1 MRCLAFFLLFSL
13 SFLGFTQEENPID
26 YVNKANKLINS
37 DVSKATKTIEEG
49 LKLSVIQKDLR
60 AEAYCYNTLG
70 AINYELNQYDQS
82 LDFYLRSKAI
92 FGRIGEQQGLFNTQK
107 MLGPVYEVSGKY
119 SSATKAYKE
128 FITVADLAKRYSDV
142 TRSYKALG
150 RIAYNQ
156 KDYKESL
163 EYYKTALSYA
173 EDKLKSSSRQADILI
188 YMAKVEH
195 AKGDKEKALEYYKKA
210 EELAA
215 KSKDYDTY
223 EKSSKSISDIYEK
236 EGDVGSAIEKKQE
249 AIEFYKEGDNPDG
262 ISKSS
267 LELAELALQ
276 NNQPEDAFPY
286 IKSSLNLSTELG
298 NIEDVQKANLLL
310 SQAYERVGLYDSAL
324 IEYKKFVRMEDSLTK
339 LKTKK
344 EKEASYLSSSLNSRL
359 SEIDLLRKESEL
371 DDARLAEIE
380 KRKKLDDEKAKA
392 EKRLNF
398 TIIISLSF
406 LTIVLMIAVFLVAK
420 SNRERKRANQRLALQ
435 TLRSQMNPHFIFN
448 SLNSVNNFITKSDE
462 LKANKYLSQFS
473 RLMRAVMENSKFE
486 FVPLSSELEVL
497 ELYLK
502 LEHARFDDKFDFSF
516 TVDEKI
522 NIDSTEVPPM
532 LIQPYIE
539 NAVWHGLRY
548 KEEKGFLKVHFQ
560 MEGNNLLAIIE
571 DDGIG
576 REKSKELKTSNQMKS
591 KSTAMKNIE
600 GRLEILNDLHRT
612 NLDVKVE
619 DFAPDESDTGTR
631 VKLKIPC
638 NINKTAA

>member
-1 MRCLAFFLLFSL
+1 MLQRVFYLILLL
-13 SFLGFTQEENPID
+13 PLLGFSQSKNPID
-26 YVNKANKLINS
+26 YINEANKLINS
-37 DVSKATKTIEEG
+37 DISKATSTIEEG
-49 LKLSVIQKDLR
+49 LKLSVINKDLR

-70 AINYELNQYDQS
+70 AINYELNRYEQS

-92 FGRIGEQQGLFNTQK
+92 FKKIGEQQGLYNTQK
-107 MLGPVYEVSGKY
+107 MLGPVQEVLGKY
-119 SSATKAYKE
+119 TSATGAYKE
-128 FITVADLAKRYSDV
+128 FIQVADLAKRYSDV

-156 KDYKESL
+156 KDYDNALS
-163 EYYKTALSYA
+163 YYQTALSYA
-173 EDKLKSSSRQADILI
+173 EDKLKSSSRQADILV

-195 AKGDKEKALEYYKKA
+195 AKGNKEKALEYYYKA
-210 EELAA
+210 EKLAQ

-223 EKSSKSISDIYEK
+223 EKSSKSISDIYQK

-249 AIEFYKEGDNPDG
+249 AIEFYKEGDNADG
-262 ISKSS
+262 VSKSS
-267 LELAELALQ
+267 LDLAELALQ
-276 NNQPEDAFPY
+276 NNQPEEAFPY
-286 IKSSLNLSTELG
+286 IKSSLNLATELG

-310 SQAYERVGLYDSAL
+310 SEAYERVGLYDSAL
-324 IEYKKFVRMEDSLTK
+324 IEYKKFVRMEDSLK
-339 LKTKK
+339 QLNLIK
-344 EKEASYLSSSLNSRL
+344 EKKAQKLSNTLNSSL
-359 SEIDLLRKESEL
+359 SEIDMLRKDSEI
-371 DDARLAEIE
+371 REERE
-380 KRKKLDDEKAKA
+380 KELRKRQQADLQKAKA
-392 EKRLNF
+392 ETRLNI
-398 TIIISLSF
+398 TIIISLSI
-406 LTIVLMIAVFLVAK
+406 LALILMVAVFLVAK

-448 SLNSVNNFITKSDE
+448 SLNSVNNFITKNDE

-473 RLMRAVMENSKFE
+473 RLMRSVMENSKYE

-516 TVDEKI
+516 SVDESI
-522 NIDSTEVPPM
+522 NVDSTEIPPM
-532 LIQPYIE
+532 LVQPYIE

-560 MEGNNLLAIIE
+560 MEGNNLMAVIE
-571 DDGIG
+571 DNGIG
-576 REKSKELKTSNQMKS
+576 REKSKELKTNNQMKS

-612 NLDVKVE
+612 NLDVQVE
-619 DFAPDESDTGTR
+619 DFSPDELDTGTR
-631 VKLKIPC
+631 VRIKIPC